1 MSEFTVNINKQAYPG
16 TTRNL
21 LPDDRLMLNTNSD
34 LISQNMKKSS
44 GNNAAAQSSNRSS
57 TESLKE
63 SLPKISQL
71 SKNKDNEGSALTKR
85 LTTSGLTIGS
95 ELNKKPTI
103 VRRMGEQL
111 LRQSNFHQLRKIR
124 MEQEKQKAK
133 EEAKKKHDLQK
144 MVSELQEVPDE

>member
-1 MSEFTVNINKQAYPG
+1 M
-16 TTRNL
+16 
-21 LPDDRLMLNTNSD
+21 
-34 LISQNMKKSS
+34 
-44 GNNAAAQSSNRSS
+44 
-57 TESLKE
+57 
-63 SLPKISQL
+63 
-71 SKNKDNEGSALTKR
+71 
-85 LTTSGLTIGS
+85 TTSGLTIGS

-133 EEAKKKHDLQK
+133 EEAKKKHELQK